1 MTILI
6 TERQPNRADAERC
19 VLWLLDYYRQQA
31 LDDGIPL
38 PAVQATTTALAGIRA
53 ELAGARPALW
63 AARL

>member
-31 LDDGIPL
+31 LEDGIP
-38 PAVQATTTALAGIRA
+38 PASVQATTAHLAAIRA
-53 ELAGARPALW
+53 ELAGARPA
-63 AARL
+63 RLATRL